1 MQSVVYFTDA
11 KHQITQHIGSYQAK
25 TKSGKLITFIDTPG
39 HAAFTAMR
47 MRGASV
53 TDIVVLIVAADDGVN
68 EQTVEAIKHTKA
80 ADVLLGV
87 CGLKSVF

>member
-53 TDIVVLIVAADDGVN
+53 T
-68 EQTVEAIKHTKA
+68 TKNCNILSA
-80 ADVLLGV
+80 CVKKICKISNA
-87 CGLKSVF
+87 